1 MAYLGPPGTF
11 TEEALA
17 GDPVLGELPAV
28 PLETIGAV
36 LEAVVEGRVPLG
48 FVPIEN
54 AIEGSV
60 HQTVDRLVFDVDLL
74 VQREVVLDVHL
85 HLMARPG
92 TRLADLEEVVSF
104 PVANAQCQG
113 FLARTL
119 PGVRVTPA
127 SSTAEAARRVGLSRR
142 ARVGAI
148 APRRAADLYGLQILA
163 SAIEDH
169 PDNQTRFV
177 CVARQGVPAPSGH
190 DKTSLVCFQRAD
202 HPGSLHAILSEFAAR
217 DLNLTKLESRPTKRQ
232 LGSYCFLIDLEGHI
246 ADEVVADCLRVLHAE
261 LADVKFLGSYPSAGA
276 DASRRRARARSAW
289 RRAEAWMAGLRAQVR
304 PPGSPLWASSS
315 TLQPSSPVAER
326 PAGRAG
332 GQLRRG
338 APGRDGRADECAA
351 LEKP

>member
-1 MAYLGPPGTF
+1 VPADATPGGAAPGGDGPLVAYLGPPGTF

-17 GDPVLGELPAV
+17 SDPDLGPLPAL
-28 PLETIGAV
+28 PLATIGEV

-92 TRLADLEEVVSF
+92 TRLEDLEEIVSF
-104 PVANAQCQG
+104 PVAIAQCQG
-113 FLARTL
+113 FLAS
-119 PGVRVTPA
+119 RVPRARVVPA
-127 SSTAEAARRVGLSRR
+127 SSTAEAARRVGASRR
-142 ARVGAI
+142 GSVGAI
-148 APRRAADLYGLQILA
+148 APQVAARLYGLEILA

-177 CVARQGVPAPSGH
+177 CVARQGVPAPTGH
-190 DKTSLVCFQRAD
+190 DKTSLVCFQRTD
-202 HPGSLHAILSEFAAR
+202 RPGSLHAILSEFAAR

-232 LGSYCFLIDLEGHI
+232 LGRYCFLIDLEGHI

-261 LADVKFLGSYPSAGA
+261 LAEVKFLGSYPQAGA
-276 DASRRRARARSAW
+276 DAGQRRARARTAW
-289 RRAEAWMAGLRAQVR
+289 RRAERWMAEIRAQVR
-304 PPGSPLWASSS
+304 APGSPLW
-315 TLQPSSPVAER
+315 
-326 PAGRAG
+326 G
-332 GQLRRG
+332 
-338 APGRDGRADECAA
+338 
-351 LEKP
+351 